1 LDPSLFFRNEL
12 AQAIREIRAD
22 YEAVID
28 SQRTELNSRH
38 TLMYNELIIKQ
49 QKTDS
54 GPAINEQQRRSEERF
69 RSELLQI
76 QNQNGYLRAKNQ
88 EVKNRIDELKRK
100 LSFYREENTVIQV
113 KWSKQ
118 IEEAKRRLEL
128 ANRDFDEV
136 SNLKTSLEKEITTYR
151 ELLESKNILFFI
163 YIIYSSFN
171 RSKWSSWIC

>member
-1 LDPSLFFRNEL
+1 MNNNVDQKNDF
-12 AQAIREIRAD
+12 
-22 YEAVID
+22 AV
-28 SQRTELNSRH
+28 N
-38 TLMYNELIIKQ
+38 Y
-49 QKTDS
+49 
-54 GPAINEQQRRSEERF
+54 
-69 RSELLQI
+69 
-76 QNQNGYLRAKNQ
+76 
-88 EVKNRIDELKRK
+88 
-100 LSFYREENTVIQV
+100 YREENTVIQV

>member
-1 LDPSLFFRNEL
+1 LLPFRFLFFSFVLDEADLAELRSHSVSNDLDPSLFFRNEL

-69 RSELLQI
+69 RSELL
-76 QNQNGYLRAKNQ
+76 
-88 EVKNRIDELKRK
+88 
-100 LSFYREENTVIQV
+100 S
-113 KWSKQ
+113 
-118 IEEAKRRLEL
+118 
-128 ANRDFDEV
+128 
-136 SNLKTSLEKEITTYR
+136 
-151 ELLESKNILFFI
+151 
-163 YIIYSSFN
+163 
-171 RSKWSSWIC
+171 